1 MMRHALRA
9 SFYKIMAF
17 TEKVHNLV
25 LKGLEAR
32 PDLFLV
38 DLKINEANKIQV
50 ILDGDNGINLQDCI
64 SLSRFVDDNL
74 DREEE
79 DFSLEVA
86 SAGVSSPL
94 KFVRQFRKNI
104 GRKLKVISNSN
115 EEYEAELTVVTEE
128 NFSLEWQAREPKVIG
143 KGKETVDKK
152 KVLAYSEIKEATV
165 IVSF

>member
-1 MMRHALRA
+1 
-9 SFYKIMAF
+9 MAF
-17 TEKVHNLV
+17 TEKVNSLV

-38 DLKINEANKIQV
+38 DLKINDSNKIQV

-64 SLSRFVDDNL
+64 TLSRFIDENL

-86 SAGVSSPL
+86 SAGVTSPL
-94 KFVRQFRKNI
+94 KFVRQFKKNI
-104 GRKLKVISNSN
+104 GRKLKVISLSN
-115 EEYEAELTVVTEE
+115 EEIEAELTEVTEE
-128 NFSLEWQAREPKVIG
+128 NITLEWQAREPKAIG